1 MKKYYSS
8 DSHIAIN
15 ILLENGNSMHIAFT
29 PISNGGSTYNTE
41 VEVIQNALENH
52 YRYNDLFVLDREE
65 DTNAPIEEPT
75 QNTEEDP
82 NQEEESNIRKVK
94 VNDLGEAKDYLAET
108 FGVSRTSLRGKRLF
122 LKQQR
127 QTTLSLRGYKNKIS
141 V

>member
-15 ILLENGNSMHIAFT
+15 VLLENGNSMHIAFT

-41 VEVIQNALENH
+41 EEVIQNALENH

-82 NQEEESNIRKVK
+82 NQAEETNIRKVK

-108 FGVSRTSLRGKRLF
+108 FGVSRTSLRGQKAILEAAKANNIEF
-122 LKQQR
+122 EGL
-127 QTTLSLRGYKNKIS
+127 
-141 V
+141 

>member
-15 ILLENGNSMHIAFT
+15 VLLENGNSMHIAFT

-41 VEVIQNALENH
+41 EEVIQNALENH

-65 DTNAPIEEPT
+65 DTNAPIEESVT
-75 QNTEEDP
+75 DSEQNSKQDEED
-82 NQEEESNIRKVK
+82 EVRKVK

-108 FGVSRTSLRGKRLF
+108 FGVSRTSLRGQKAILEAAKANNIEF
-122 LKQQR
+122 EGL
-127 QTTLSLRGYKNKIS
+127 
-141 V
+141 

>member
-41 VEVIQNALENH
+41 EEVIQNALENH

-65 DTNAPIEEPT
+65 DTNAPIEESVT
-75 QNTEEDP
+75 DSEQNSKQDEED
-82 NQEEESNIRKVK
+82 EVRKVK

-108 FGVSRTSLRGKRLF
+108 FGVSRTSLRGQKAILEAAKANNIEF
-122 LKQQR
+122 EGL
-127 QTTLSLRGYKNKIS
+127 
-141 V
+141 

>member
-75 QNTEEDP
+75 QNTEDDP
-82 NQEEESNIRKVK
+82 NQAEESNIRKIK

-108 FGVSRTSLRGKRLF
+108 FGVSRTSLRGQKAILEAAKANNIEF
-122 LKQQR
+122 EGL
-127 QTTLSLRGYKNKIS
+127 
-141 V
+141 

>member
-15 ILLENGNSMHIAFT
+15 VLLENGNSMHIAFT

-41 VEVIQNALENH
+41 VEVVQNALENH
-52 YRYNDLFVLDREE
+52 YRYNDLFVLDHVE

-82 NQEEESNIRKVK
+82 NQAEESNIRKIRVS
-94 VNDLGEAKDYLAET
+94 DIGEAKDYLAET
-108 FGVSRTSLRGKRLF
+108 FGVSRTSLRGQKAILEAAKANNIEF
-122 LKQQR
+122 EGL
-127 QTTLSLRGYKNKIS
+127 
-141 V
+141 

>member
-15 ILLENGNSMHIAFT
+15 VLLENGNSMHIAFT

-52 YRYNDLFVLDREE
+52 YRYNDLFVLDHVE

-108 FGVSRTSLRGKRLF
+108 FGVSRTSLRGQKAILEAAKANNIEF
-122 LKQQR
+122 EGL
-127 QTTLSLRGYKNKIS
+127 
-141 V
+141 

>member
-15 ILLENGNSMHIAFT
+15 VLLENGNSMHIAFT
-29 PISNGGSTYNTE
+29 PISNGGSVYSTE
-41 VEVIQNALENH
+41 AEVIQNALENH

-82 NQEEESNIRKVK
+82 NQAEESNIRKIRVS
-94 VNDLGEAKDYLAET
+94 DIGEAKDYLAET
-108 FGVSRTSLRGKRLF
+108 FGVSRTSLRGQKAILEAAKANNIEF
-122 LKQQR
+122 EGL
-127 QTTLSLRGYKNKIS
+127 
-141 V
+141 

>member
-15 ILLENGNSMHIAFT
+15 VLLENGNSMHIAFT

-52 YRYNDLFVLDREE
+52 YRYNDLFVLDHVE

-82 NQEEESNIRKVK
+82 NQAEESNIRKIRVS
-94 VNDLGEAKDYLAET
+94 DIGEAKDYLAET
-108 FGVSRTSLRGKRLF
+108 FGVSRTSLRGQKAILEAAKANNIEF
-122 LKQQR
+122 EGL
-127 QTTLSLRGYKNKIS
+127 
-141 V
+141 

>member
-15 ILLENGNSMHIAFT
+15 VLLENGNSMHIAFT

-65 DTNAPIEEPT
+65 DTNAPIEESVT
-75 QNTEEDP
+75 DSEQNSKQDEED
-82 NQEEESNIRKVK
+82 EVRKVK

-108 FGVSRTSLRGKRLF
+108 FGVSRTSLRGQKAILEAAKANNIEF
-122 LKQQR
+122 EGL
-127 QTTLSLRGYKNKIS
+127 
-141 V
+141 

>member
-15 ILLENGNSMHIAFT
+15 VLLENGNSMHIAFT

-65 DTNAPIEEPT
+65 DTNVPIEEPT

-82 NQEEESNIRKVK
+82 NQAEESNIRKVK
-94 VNDLGEAKDYLAET
+94 VHDLGEAKDYLAET
-108 FGVSRTSLRGKRLF
+108 FGVSRTSLRGQKAILEAAKANNIEF
-122 LKQQR
+122 EGL
-127 QTTLSLRGYKNKIS
+127 
-141 V
+141 